1 MKDKLITV
9 AQAGEIAGVSVASI
23 RRWTDSGRLKTY
35 RSAGNHRRISR
46 ADLMRLIDKSSN
58 CIAEPTVSYIE
69 FLGDDVTP
77 DPTKIPPLKDLHK
90 FLEMYDDKGRE
101 KITAATIV
109 K

>member
-1 MKDKLITV
+1 V
-9 AQAGEIAGVSVASI
+9 AEIAVFYVAVFAVFYF
-23 RRWTDSGRLKTY
+23 T
-35 RSAGNHRRISR
+35 AN
-46 ADLMRLIDKSSN
+46 
-58 CIAEPTVSYIE
+58 TVSYIE